1 MTPGD
6 LAAAVDRFVD
16 EMSAVLDGLT
26 TRSSSFRGVVID
38 EADALVASVMAAD
51 GRVSAEEAEAYART
65 VGRLVRRN
73 GRPVDSMTART
84 SDQVLRRRG
93 WQSAPSE
100 LFSLLVAA
108 DQRSGTIHSHR
119 YYHLSQECARQ
130 AAAVDEGVSRDEQD
144 VVDQLRTTLLGAIDR
159 AGLARPATGQPA
171 APAAPVSAPGEH
183 HQGKA
188 LDQLL
193 DELDG
198 LVGLGTVKASV
209 RQLTNLLQV
218 QQLRRVHELPILD
231 TSLHLVFSGNPG
243 TGKTTVARLLARI
256 YQALGVLS
264 KGQLVE
270 ADRSQLVAGFVG
282 QTAMKTR
289 TVVEQALG
297 GLLLIDEAY
306 ALARGGENDF
316 GREAIDTVV
325 KLMEDHRDD
334 LAVIA
339 AGYTDEMAT
348 FISSNPGLRS
358 RFTRTIEFPDYTDDE
373 LVEIFV
379 RLGES
384 NRYHPTD
391 DAVARLREI
400 LAATPR
406 DKAFGNARFIRNVFE
421 AAVSSQASRLVAADE
436 PSEEQLTT
444 LIAADLPTS

>member
-1 MTPGD
+1 
-6 LAAAVDRFVD
+6 
-16 EMSAVLDGLT
+16 
-26 TRSSSFRGVVID
+26 
-38 EADALVASVMAAD
+38 
-51 GRVSAEEAEAYART
+51 
-65 VGRLVRRN
+65 
-73 GRPVDSMTART
+73 
-84 SDQVLRRRG
+84 
-93 WQSAPSE
+93 
-100 LFSLLVAA
+100 
-108 DQRSGTIHSHR
+108 
-119 YYHLSQECARQ
+119 
-130 AAAVDEGVSRDEQD
+130 
-144 VVDQLRTTLLGAIDR
+144 
-159 AGLARPATGQPA
+159 
-171 APAAPVSAPGEH
+171 
-183 HQGKA
+183 
-188 LDQLL
+188 
-193 DELDG
+193 
-198 LVGLGTVKASV
+198 
-209 RQLTNLLQV
+209 
-218 QQLRRVHELPILD
+218 
-231 TSLHLVFSGNPG
+231 
-243 TGKTTVARLLARI
+243 
-256 YQALGVLS
+256 LS

-400 LAATPR
+400 LAAAPR
-406 DKAFGNARFIRNVFE
+406 DKGFGNARFIRNVFE
-421 AAVSSQASRLVAADE
+421 AAVSNQASRLVAADE